1 MYLPISAY
9 HRVGWYWPPIWN
21 LDSSSLDRV
30 LPGLRHIHPC
40 HGQDEQVRLSNH
52 ERDKDR
58 MMPQSDSVC
67 DFLLTDVRLPCDA
80 LHHAPAHLPWQHH
93 SRSGLFLS
101 SASDLHACQEKILD
115 TSITFIIPRF
125 FHSIFNSFLIFIIR
139 GSSCPSWLPF
149 GDCSSF

>member
-9 HRVGWYWPPIWN
+9 HHLGWYWPPIWN

-30 LPGLRHIHPC
+30 LPGLCHLHPC
-40 HGQDEQVRLSNH
+40 HSQDEQVLLYMH
-52 ERDKDR
+52 EKDKDR

-67 DFLLTDVRLPCDA
+67 DFLLTDVRRPDDA
-80 LHHAPAHLPWQHH
+80 GDHAPAHLSWQHH
-93 SRSGLFLS
+93 SRSGLFSS
-101 SASDLHACQEKILD
+101 SALDLHACLANHFYH
-115 TSITFIIPRF
+115 SWF
-125 FHSIFNSFLIFIIR
+125 FHSIFNSFLTFIIR